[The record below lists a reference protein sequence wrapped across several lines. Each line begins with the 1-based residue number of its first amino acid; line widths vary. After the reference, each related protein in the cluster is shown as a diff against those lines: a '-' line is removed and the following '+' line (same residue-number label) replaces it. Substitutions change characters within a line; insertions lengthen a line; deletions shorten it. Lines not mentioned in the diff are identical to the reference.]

1 MAGLYVTV
9 LLTLSFCTV
18 CIQSEIYS
26 EDFEQY
32 EMNNGSGL
40 YFEEMADLQVYHSE
54 WAFVTY
60 VNLSYFT
67 TEAEYLENTV
77 EKIQE
82 FCNKIKIEFTSLA
95 IPRSNCDQ
103 VIPQLYVLLDEI
115 KEYSSKWFMNR
126 DYRTEQRYEN
136 EFRGFR
142 RRRKRRGLLGTIT
155 KSMFGTLTED
165 EGNFFLEQINA
176 LKSRNLQQLELS
188 KKQTTIFQE
197 TLKVLNNTMQ
207 SQSIQSEALQKYFS
221 DLTVPLRNITAEV
234 NTAQVSNILSSK
246 LNELVQYT
254 SLLMISLREKQRFFF
269 EAITTKSK
277 SFQLIPPRIFLGE
290 LERISLTIA
299 RQGLLVPIPIIGENL
314 LKFYQMT
321 TTEGRL
327 IDNSLVVRFSI
338 PLVENRKYTLF
349 KATSAP
355 QRVNASDSEFKFI
368 VSRNEF
374 IAFDGIED
382 KFATLTI
389 DEVKNCY
396 RMHSKHLVCKQTFP
410 IMSANNNYGCEINL
424 LRNGNTSSSCDI
436 RTANFT
442 DELWVQ
448 LQQPNTYLYTMPKA
462 LSIAILCSHSRTTLL
477 LQDTGIISIAHR
489 CRIKTDRVEIV
500 AFQSIESKLI
510 RNFRP
515 SAKINMNISAE
526 IMKAKHLKSHGIP
539 NFNLS
544 SVMNEDDLKKLSQIN
559 ENLNDLQIQNAI
571 EKASATNILNAVMNQ
586 SGSIVQILLA
596 LAVIIIAIAI
606 VYTCIRYS
614 LVRGGNILI
623 FVILV
628 GLATTGVLYI
638 I

>member
-1 MAGLYVTV
+1 
-9 LLTLSFCTV
+9 
-18 CIQSEIYS
+18 
-26 EDFEQY
+26 
-32 EMNNGSGL
+32 
-40 YFEEMADLQVYHSE
+40 MADLQVYHSE

-67 TEAEYLENTV
+67 SEAAYLESTV
-77 EKIQE
+77 EKIQQ
-82 FCNKIKIEFTSLA
+82 FCDKIKVEFTHSM
-95 IPRSNCDQ
+95 PSSNCDH
-103 VIPQLYVLLDEI
+103 VIPQLFGLLEEI
-115 KEYSSKWFMNR
+115 REYSSKWFINR
-126 DYRTEQRYEN
+126 DYNTEQRYEN

-142 RRRKRRGLLGTIT
+142 RRKKRGFLGTIT
-155 KSMFGTLTED
+155 KTMFGTLTED
-165 EGNFFLEQINA
+165 EGNFYLEQINA

-188 KKQTTIFQE
+188 KKQTTVFQD

-207 SQSIQSEALQKYFS
+207 LQSIQSEALQKYFS
-221 DLTVPLRNITAEV
+221 DLTFALRNITVEA
-234 NTAQVSNILSSK
+234 NAAQVSNILSSK

-254 SLLMISLREKQRFFF
+254 SLLMISLREKQRYLF

-277 SFQLIPPRIFLGE
+277 SFQLIPPRMFASE
-290 LERISLTIA
+290 LERISLTVS
-299 RQGLLVPIPIIGENL
+299 REGLLLPIPITGENL
-314 LKFYQMT
+314 LKFYQLT

-327 IDNSLVVRFSI
+327 VDNSLVVRFSI
-338 PLVENRKYTLF
+338 PLVENKKFTLF

-355 QRVNASDSEFKFI
+355 QRVNSSDSAFKFI
-368 VSRNEF
+368 VPHSEF
-374 IAFDGIED
+374 IAFDSFED

-389 DEVKNCY
+389 DEVKNCH
-396 RMHSKHLVCKQTFP
+396 RIHSKHLVCKQTFP
-410 IMSANNNYGCEINL
+410 IMAANNNFGCEINL
-424 LRNGNTSSSCDI
+424 LRNGNMSNSTCDI
-436 RTANFT
+436 RIANFT

-448 LQQPNTYLYTMPKA
+448 LQQPNTYMYAIPNA
-462 LSIAILCSHSRTTLL
+462 LSITILCSHSRTTLQ

-500 AFQSIESKLI
+500 AFQSIESKI
-510 RNFRP
+510 FRKFNP
-515 SAKINMNISAE
+515 SSKINVNITAE
-526 IMKAKHLKSHGIP
+526 ILKAKHKIPGIP
-539 NFNLS
+539 NLNLS
-544 SVMNEDDLKKLSQIN
+544 SAMNDDDFKKLSQIN

-586 SGSIVQILLA
+586 NGSLVQILLA
-596 LAVIIIAIAI
+596 IAVIIIAIAI